1 MKILF
6 TLFTFLAFSIGAN
19 AKIIT
24 LECKIDKKISTR
36 FLLNKTDESIL
47 SEEDAIDFMKL
58 ITLDT
63 DKNSVSIEFPN
74 LNSKHFPS
82 HTETL
87 HNNSS
92 NYWFSYSEKLLQTI
106 PIDTKISIDRTN
118 LSFTTDEIEYSSSL
132 GVKTAERKETGK
144 CVVAVPKKTLI

>member
-36 FLLNKTDESIL
+36 FLYNKTDESIL
-47 SEEDAIDFMKL
+47 SEEEANGFMEL

-63 DKNSVSIEFPN
+63 DKNTVSIEFPN
-74 LNSKHFPS
+74 NNTSKS
-82 HTETL
+82 HSATL
-87 HNNSS
+87 YKNSS
-92 NYWFSYSEKLLQTI
+92 QYWFSW
-106 PIDTKISIDRTN
+106 PIMSDTLRKTSIDRSN
-118 LSFTTDEIEYSSSL
+118 LNYIGHNYLTLLDGAKFGESKGI
-132 GVKTAERKETGK
+132 GK